1 MIENNKHKV
10 FADEYILTNDPI
22 ISYQKAYPKA
32 SSESARV
39 KSYSLLQN
47 VTIAEYI
54 SEAKEKIQNAR
65 QNNLIETLK
74 KQDSTNILNR
84 EKFVEMTCNVVKLT
98 YDNYISTNDGDDAES
113 YIKAATLL
121 SKIEGFESPKKIEQ
135 KTTLIGLESEFLD

>member
-1 MIENNKHKV
+1 MIENNKHKG